1 MQKTKPSMRVLSLLL
16 AALTILGILPSSI
29 MMASAGD
36 PIPPPSTSQLATIKL
51 ESANDDRSEERRVGK
66 ECL

>member
-51 ESANDDRSEERRVGK
+51 ECQR
-66 ECL
+66 

>member
-1 MQKTKPSMRVLSLLL
+1 MQKTKLSTRTLSLLI
-16 AALTILGILPSSI
+16 AVLTVLGILPSSI

-51 ESANDDRSEERRVGK
+51 ESANDDGTLKNPPS
-66 ECL
+66 